1 MCKKQTSQTGFK
13 FIAFFSCKTI
23 FCKDITIYLGR
34 TALGVEL
41 KVSDRTHGV
50 EYAIRDI
57 TAYARKYKT
66 SGKEIIYLNIGDPV
80 RFDFKTPDHIKR
92 ALVDAV
98 IRDENYYTD
107 SEGLPELR
115 LAIAKKES
123 EKGFNA
129 TEEDIIV
136 TNGVSEGLDM
146 TMASIVDPSAEVL
159 MPGPYYPPYA
169 SYAKFYGGRPVEFT
183 LHEDGRP
190 NLEDLRG
197 KITARSRALCI
208 ISPNNPTG
216 EVFDRKSLQQLIDIA
231 TEYELYVIC
240 DEIYDKIV
248 FDSQFTG
255 IGKVA
260 KDAPIILLNG
270 FSKAYL
276 MSGWRCGYICMNSSS
291 KKLGA
296 LREDIPKLARVRIAA
311 NLPVQ
316 IAAVQALQGS
326 QEHIPKMVD
335 KLRTRRDY
343 VVKRLNAMGIQ
354 CKVPHGAFYIFA
366 KINLDS
372 RWKDDKQFVIDL
384 LNNTGVLTVHGSGFG
399 STYGSGH
406 FRIVYLPPEEM
417 LEKAMDKLER
427 FLNTK

>member
-1 MCKKQTSQTGFK
+1 MKDHPLHRHS
-13 FIAFFSCKTI
+13 ILSRSC
-23 FCKDITIYLGR
+23 CLS
-34 TALGVEL
+34 VSL

-57 TAYARKYKT
+57 TTYARKYKT

-92 ALVDAV
+92 ALTDAV
-98 IRDENYYTD
+98 MCDENYYTD

-115 LAIAKKES
+115 QAIAQKES
-123 EKGFNA
+123 EKGLNV

-169 SYAKFYGGRPVEFT
+169 SYTKFYGGRPVEFK

-190 NLEDLRG
+190 NLEDLRN
-197 KITARSRALCI
+197 KITTRSRALCI

-260 KDAPIILLNG
+260 KDAPVILLNG
-270 FSKAYL
+270 FSKSYL
-276 MSGWRCGYICMNSSS
+276 MSGWRCGYICMNSNS
-291 KKLGA
+291 KELGS

-316 IAAVQALQGS
+316 IAAVQALRGS
-326 QEHIPKMVD
+326 QLHIPLMVN
-335 KLRTRRDY
+335 KLRARRDY
-343 VVKRLNAMGIQ
+343 VIKRLNAMGIQ
-354 CKVPHGAFYIFA
+354 CKIPQGAFYIFA
-366 KINLDS
+366 KMNQDS
-372 RWKDDKQFVIDL
+372 RWKDDQQFVIDL
-384 LNNTGVLTVHGSGFG
+384 LNSTGVLTVHGSGFG

-406 FRIVYLPPEEM
+406 FRIVYLPPEGM

>member
-1 MCKKQTSQTGFK
+1 M
-13 FIAFFSCKTI
+13 
-23 FCKDITIYLGR
+23 
-34 TALGVEL
+34 

-57 TAYARKYKT
+57 TAYARKYKA

-80 RFDFKTPDHIKR
+80 KFDFKTPEHIKK

-98 IRDENYYTD
+98 TRDENYYTD

-115 LAIAKKES
+115 QAIVEKES
-123 EKGFNA
+123 EKGLDV
-129 TEEDIIV
+129 TEDDVIV

-146 TMASIVDPSAEVL
+146 TMASIVDPNSEVL
-159 MPGPYYPPYA
+159 MPGPYYPPYS
-169 SYAKFYGGRPVEFT
+169 SYAKFYGGKPVEFK
-183 LHEDGRP
+183 LYEDGRP
-190 NLEDLRG
+190 DLEDLRS
-197 KITARSRALCI
+197 KITPRSRALCI

-216 EVFDRKSLQQLIDIA
+216 EVFDRKSLQQLVDIA
-231 TEYELYVIC
+231 TEHDLYVIC

-260 KDAPIILLNG
+260 KDAPVILLNG

-276 MSGWRCGYICMNSSS
+276 MTGWRCGYIAMNSSS
-291 KKLGA
+291 KKLAG

-316 IAAVQALQGS
+316 IAAVQALRGPQA
-326 QEHIPKMVD
+326 HIPKMVE
-335 KLRTRRDY
+335 KLRSRRDY
-343 VVKRLNAMGIQ
+343 VVKRLNAMGMQ
-354 CKVPHGAFYIFA
+354 CRVPRGAFYVFP
-366 KINLDS
+366 KINLGHC
-372 RWKDDKQFVIDL
+372 WKDDQHFVIDL

-399 STYGSGH
+399 SAYGAGH

-427 FLNTK
+427 FVNSKQAS

>member
-1 MCKKQTSQTGFK
+1 M
-13 FIAFFSCKTI
+13 
-23 FCKDITIYLGR
+23 
-34 TALGVEL
+34 

-57 TAYARKYKT
+57 AAYARKYKA

-80 RFDFKTPDHIKR
+80 KFDFQTPEHIKK

-98 IRDENYYTD
+98 MRDENYYTD

-115 LAIAKKES
+115 QAIVEKES
-123 EKGFNA
+123 EKGLDV
-129 TEEDIIV
+129 TEDDVIV

-146 TMASIVDPSAEVL
+146 TMASIVDPNSEVL

-169 SYAKFYGGRPVEFT
+169 SYAKFYGGKPIEFK
-183 LHEDGRP
+183 LHSDGKP
-190 NLEDLRG
+190 DLEDVRS
-197 KITARSRALCI
+197 KITPRSRALCI

-216 EVFDRKSLQQLIDIA
+216 EVFDRKSLQQLVDIA
-231 TEYELYVIC
+231 TEHNLYVIC

-260 KDAPIILLNG
+260 KDAPVILLNG

-276 MSGWRCGYICMNSSS
+276 MSGWRCGYIAMNSNS
-291 KKLGA
+291 KKLAG

-316 IAAVQALQGS
+316 IAAVQALKGPQT
-326 QEHIPKMVD
+326 HIPKMVE
-335 KLRTRRDY
+335 KLRSRRDY
-343 VVKRLNAMGIQ
+343 VVKRLTAIGMQ
-354 CKVPHGAFYIFA
+354 CRVPRGAFYVFP
-366 KINLDS
+366 KINLGTK
-372 RWKDDKQFVIDL
+372 WKDDQHFVIDL

-399 STYGSGH
+399 STYGAGH

-417 LEKAMDKLER
+417 LEKAMDKIER
-427 FLNTK
+427 FVNK